1 MATTETKPG
10 YLITSKE
17 SACSKMF
24 RRIFV
29 LALGCLGTISIF
41 GCSGGQAENPNW
53 PKRFKTTGTVTY
65 QGKAIE
71 GADVT
76 FTNTQANSTGTGK
89 TDSSGR
95 FTLTTYVQNDGVI
108 VGPQVVSITR
118 VDVID
123 KTPKDVDVSA
133 GGKALPPEITW
144 IIPEKFSIPT
154 KSGLTSNVTESGPND
169 FKFDLK

>member
-1 MATTETKPG
+1 
-10 YLITSKE
+10 
-17 SACSKMF
+17 MF
-24 RRIFV
+24 RRIIC
-29 LALGCLGTISIF
+29 LAIGCLATISIF
-41 GCSGGQAENPNW
+41 GCSGGQSENSNW

-95 FTLTTYVQNDGVI
+95 FTLTTHLQDDGV
-108 VGPQVVSITR
+108 VAGAQAVSIRR

-154 KSGLTSNVTESGPND
+154 KSSLTANVTDSGPNH

>member
-1 MATTETKPG
+1 MSRWIPVH
-10 YLITSKE
+10 
-17 SACSKMF
+17 
-24 RRIFV
+24 V
-29 LALGCLGTISIF
+29 LCCLGTLSIF

-89 TDSSGR
+89 TDGSGR
-95 FTLTTYVQNDGVI
+95 FTLTTYLQNDGGVA
-108 VGPQVVSITR
+108 GPQVVSIRR

-133 GGKALPPEITW
+133 GGKALPLEITW

-154 KSGLTSNVTESGPND
+154 KSGLTASVTESGPND
-169 FKFDLK
+169 FKFELK

>member
-1 MATTETKPG
+1 
-10 YLITSKE
+10 
-17 SACSKMF
+17 MF
-24 RRIFV
+24 QRIFV

-53 PKRFKTTGTVTY
+53 PKRFKATGTVTY

-95 FTLTTYVQNDGVI
+95 FTLTTYLQDDGV
-108 VGPQVVSITR
+108 VAGAQAVSIRR
-118 VDVID
+118 VDVVD

-144 IIPEKFSIPT
+144 IIPEKFSNPT
-154 KSGLTSNVTESGPND
+154 QSGLTASVTESGPND

>member
-1 MATTETKPG
+1 M
-10 YLITSKE
+10 Y
-17 SACSKMF
+17 
-24 RRIFV
+24 RRIFC
-29 LALGCLGTISIF
+29 LALGCLGIINIL
-41 GCSGGQAENPNW
+41 GCSGSQAENPNW
-53 PKRFKTTGTVTY
+53 PKRYKTTGTVTY

-71 GADVT
+71 GAEVT

-95 FTLTTYVQNDGVI
+95 FTLTTYLQNDGVV
-108 VGPQVVSITR
+108 VGTQLVSIRR

-144 IIPEKFSIPT
+144 IIPEKFSNPT
-154 KSGLTSNVTESGPND
+154 QSGLTASVIESGPND
-169 FKFDLK
+169 FKFELK